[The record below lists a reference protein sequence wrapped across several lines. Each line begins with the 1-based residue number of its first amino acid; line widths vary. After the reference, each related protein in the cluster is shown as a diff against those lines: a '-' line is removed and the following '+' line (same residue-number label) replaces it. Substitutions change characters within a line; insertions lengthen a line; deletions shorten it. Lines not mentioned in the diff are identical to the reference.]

1 MIEALRTYGECFV
14 CGEDN
19 PAGLQAAFTLGE
31 APDELRGAF
40 TADGRYQGYPG
51 RLHGGVLASLFDET
65 LGRAVALHGH
75 WSFTARLDVRF
86 RQPVPVGARVEVVA
100 RQVRDRGRFVEADGE
115 ARLPDGQ
122 VVAEARGL
130 FLKLQPDEEATL
142 RRTIWP
148 DSGAADGDRPAAEGQ

>member
-1 MIEALRTYGECFV
+1 MIEALRTYGPCFV

-51 RLHGGVLASLFDET
+51 RVHGGILASLLDET

-122 VVAEARGL
+122 VVAEAKGL

-148 DSGAADGDRPAAEGQ
+148 DSGAADGDVAAAEGQ

>member
-1 MIEALRTYGECFV
+1 MLEALRTYRECFV
-14 CGEDN
+14 CGEAN
-19 PAGLQAAFTLGE
+19 PAGLHAEFLLGA

-51 RLHGGVLASLFDET
+51 RVHGGVLASLFDET

-75 WSFTARLDVRF
+75 WSFTARLEVRY

-115 ARLPDGQ
+115 AHLPDGQ
-122 VVAEARGL
+122 VVAEAKGL
-130 FLKLQPDEEATL
+130 FLKLQPAEEAAL
-142 RRTIWP
+142 RRAVWP
-148 DSGAADGDRPAAEGQ
+148 DSPLAEAEPPAAEGR